1 MTPADPTRLY
11 YEQCVFGSVVSRRP
25 FAISRNKIDISRIF
39 AVAAPGVA
47 NIIKRIRA
55 ENVTP
60 EPPAACEASEC
71 HLAGTETDLLDRT
84 DIPALMV
91 HPRMVRHNQ
100 REQMVIAAV
109 RPVKEGDCGTA
120 AVRQTEAKR
129 LFIIIDRTTDI
140 RDRKR
145 VVEGQSV
152 SVRDELEGR

>member
-1 MTPADPTRLY
+1 MFFIFLFFLSIFLVRLLDLICICFLWFNHKTA
-11 YEQCVFGSVVSRRP
+11 YERR
-25 FAISRNKIDISRIF
+25 ISDWSSD
-39 AVAAPGVA
+39 VCSSDL
-47 NIIKRIRA
+47 
-55 ENVTP
+55 
-60 EPPAACEASEC
+60 ACEASAC
-71 HLAGTETDLLDRT
+71 HLSGTETDLLDRT

-145 VVEGQSV
+145 TRLNS
-152 SVRDELEGR
+152 SH

>member
-25 FAISRNKIDISRIF
+25 FAISRNKVDISGIF

-47 NIIKRIRA
+47 NIIKIIRA

-60 EPPAACEASEC
+60 EPPAACEASAC
-71 HLAGTETDLLDRT
+71 HLAGTATDLLDRT

-100 REQMVIAAV
+100 REPTVLPAL
-109 RPVKEGDCGTA
+109 RPGQEENTGTA
-120 AVRQTEAKR
+120 AG
-129 LFIIIDRTTDI
+129 RTT
-140 RDRKR
+140 
-145 VVEGQSV
+145 
-152 SVRDELEGR
+152 